1 MVKNALRIQKISTLE
16 AALYLRRHGVSLK
29 AALAVLAG
37 ASCEGGV
44 VGVAPSKRAGRV
56 PCRYGGAPH
65 AS

>member
-37 ASCEGGV
+37 G
-44 VGVAPSKRAGRV
+44 KL
-56 PCRYGGAPH
+56 
-65 AS
+65 